1 MDDLLLLVD
10 GHNLLFQMFYGMPA
24 RIVGAGGQP
33 IQGTVGFLGALI
45 RIIKMTTPT
54 QLVVLFDSEHHNAR
68 TDLLPDY
75 KANRPDFS
83 QMPEEDTPFS
93 QLPDIY
99 QALDYMGVRH
109 LEVQEVETDDVIAAY
124 ARTFGP
130 TQQVVISSFDSDFFQ
145 LISDTVSV
153 LRYRGQR
160 TVLCNSE
167 WLWDKYSITPGQ
179 YADFKSLTGDSADN
193 IPGAPGIGPKTA
205 AKLLGQFDTLE
216 NLLCHAETISRSSWR
231 ESILASRER
240 LRVNRQLIYLDGRAP
255 LPLPLEQLAYRYD
268 GVTST
273 EVLRGIELK

>member
-145 LISDTVSV
+145 LIGDTVSV

-205 AKLLGQFDTLE
+205 AKLLGQFGTLE

-231 ESILASRER
+231 ESILTSRER